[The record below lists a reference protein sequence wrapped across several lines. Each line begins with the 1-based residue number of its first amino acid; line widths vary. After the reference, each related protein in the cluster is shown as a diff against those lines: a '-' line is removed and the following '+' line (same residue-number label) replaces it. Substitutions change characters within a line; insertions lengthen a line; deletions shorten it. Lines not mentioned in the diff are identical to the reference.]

1 MVPIP
6 IEWSFHVV
14 PHRTDGRGD
23 MACVG
28 LGPMHVLL
36 PEAVEAESADKLGE
50 PPWLYARKQK
60 EQERRAVH
68 TIRKRLQAKLSGV
81 EVELRRRMHPILKR
95 ANGFAGL
102 FREFCDG
109 PFDCSTIGRSSRLIP
124 ASKRTAGL

>member
-14 PHRTDGRGD
+14 PHRTDGRGE
-23 MACVG
+23 MACAG
-28 LGPMHVLL
+28 FGPVHVLL

-68 TIRKRLQAKLSGV
+68 TIRKRLQAKLSEV
-81 EVELRRRMHPILKR
+81 EVELRRRMHPIPE
-95 ANGFAGL
+95 AGDWL
-102 FREFCDG
+102 RG
-109 PFDCSTIGRSSRLIP
+109 VVPRILRWPL
-124 ASKRTAGL
+124 